1 MVACNNYTIYSSEVG
16 GLGRTAGGTK
26 ADQSEARGL
35 ADSCCNRQLLG
46 TAANHVANKDPNA
59 NGDGWRRREVVFHR
73 FFCVTRGVGHEVARA
88 TPLLVCQLAESP
100 VGPLR

>member
-1 MVACNNYTIYSSEVG
+1 
-16 GLGRTAGGTK
+16 
-26 ADQSEARGL
+26 
-35 ADSCCNRQLLG
+35 LLG

-73 FFCVTRGVGHEVARA
+73 FFCVTRSVGHEVARA

>member
-1 MVACNNYTIYSSEVG
+1 
-16 GLGRTAGGTK
+16 
-26 ADQSEARGL
+26 
-35 ADSCCNRQLLG
+35 
-46 TAANHVANKDPNA
+46 
-59 NGDGWRRREVVFHR
+59 VVFHR